1 MKRIRILINFTLLG
15 LILTMFSC
23 TSRTVTQIKLNGDKV
38 VITRIDSTGGDVNG
52 IRTVIF
58 RGAITEEKPTGYVF
72 VNHKHLLDG
81 FEALLEYKDDK
92 VVLLQPYHYFNYSGD
107 SSQIQI
113 KTIED
118 SIFYAIFFDKKQ
130 SQYLRIENALD

>member
-1 MKRIRILINFTLLG
+1 
-15 LILTMFSC
+15 
-23 TSRTVTQIKLNGDKV
+23 
-38 VITRIDSTGGDVNG
+38 
-52 IRTVIF
+52 
-58 RGAITEEKPTGYVF
+58 
-72 VNHKHLLDG
+72 
-81 FEALLEYKDDK
+81 LLEYKDDK